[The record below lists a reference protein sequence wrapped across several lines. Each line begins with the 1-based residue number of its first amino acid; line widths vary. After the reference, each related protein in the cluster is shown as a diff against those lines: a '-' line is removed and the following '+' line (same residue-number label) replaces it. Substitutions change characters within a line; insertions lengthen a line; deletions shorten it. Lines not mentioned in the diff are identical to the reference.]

1 MFFQAENLSSALILL
16 SRGLVE
22 RGIDVTRRGFQC
34 REFPGAVLIEISNPT
49 DRYVRIPERKWNKT
63 LGWIE
68 SLWLARG
75 DNSLEMPASYVKN
88 LLNFSDDGKFMRAG
102 YGPRIRRYGDNFESM
117 VTLSGQLLPRQYKNG
132 KADDNGRQTKLKRPT
147 PYQNVTDQLRFVI
160 EKFKQDIDTREAVIT
175 IHDPISDNFNAHYQN
190 EEGGVEKAT
199 ILETKDTPCT
209 RSIHFMVVDGKM
221 NCYVDMRSNDL
232 IWGFSAVN
240 VFNFTLMQEYV
251 AAIVGVPVGKYY
263 HKADNLHVYKDFIPL
278 VEEIAK
284 RDPNSYP
291 SGVNFSYKTTF
302 STLEEFDELIAQ
314 LSIFEEHCRLSEK
327 NEDTF
332 ILMETEMFEFTDEMF
347 LDWAKVIYR
356 YWTKKPVEFKN
367 PLLNELFIG

>member
-1 MFFQAENLSSALILL
+1 MFFQAENLSQALILL
-16 SRGLVE
+16 SQGLVE
-22 RGIDVTRRGFQC
+22 KGINVTRRGFQC
-34 REFPGAVLIEISNPT
+34 REFPGAVLVEISNPT

-75 DNSLEMPASYVKN
+75 DNSLTMPASYVKN
-88 LLNFSDDGKFMRAG
+88 LINFSDDGRFMRAG
-102 YGPRIRRYGDNFESM
+102 YGPRIRRYGDNFEHM
-117 VTLSGQLLPRQYKNG
+117 VTLSGNILARQYKNG
-132 KADDNGRQTKLKRPT
+132 KAEEFNGRLTKLKKPGQF
-147 PYQNVTDQLRFVI
+147 QNVVDQLRFVI

-175 IHDPISDNFNAHYQN
+175 IHDPVSDDFSCH
-190 EEGGVEKAT
+190 EGEDKAS

-209 RSIHFMVVDGKM
+209 RSIHFMIVDGKM

-263 HKADNLHVYKDFIPL
+263 HKADNLHVYKDFIPM

-284 RDPNSYP
+284 KDPNLYP
-291 SGVNFSYKTTF
+291 SGINFAYDVTF
-302 STLEEFDELIAQ
+302 KTLEEFDYWIGELSQ
-314 LSIFEEHCRLSEK
+314 FEEMCRAGLK
-327 NEDTF
+327 KEDLLEELGF
-332 ILMETEMFEFTDEMF
+332 FKGLFS
-347 LDWAKVIYR
+347 DWAKVIYR
-356 YWTKKPVEFKN
+356 YWTKQPVEFEN
-367 PLLNELFIG
+367 PLLNELFY